1 MRPLAALAAI
11 SLTLPGQAQASLRPQ
26 AFSLPNGMQV
36 VLLEDHERPLVR
48 ARLDV
53 LLSRDL
59 ETAHPGLAALALRVL
74 GHSDAGAFGVDEFEQ
89 LLAGAGIE
97 LVPALTAEGLSW
109 SLLARSRDQDLALG
123 LLADRAFRSVA
134 TPRTLETDRLASWRA
149 AERLEASPRTKLRL
163 LLEPDWTLQAPTL
176 DHLSAINHPDLLA
189 FYARALRPDRAV
201 LILQGDLGLEQAKRL
216 VLLSFG
222 TWTVQ
227 AQPPVPA
234 PVQTT
239 AQTAAD
245 TAQTPSQTPAALA
258 PTAASGSAPAAPQ
271 APRVLV
277 RSPRPAL
284 LAMAVAAQPED
295 LDPESAALLALLL
308 PGDPAL
314 APAQLR
320 LEGLDLVGELE
331 SDPSGS
337 AASAETSMLERLQAI
352 RQRGFTETD
361 LRRAQ
366 TAWSESRALIT
377 LHPEAQ
383 VAEALAEAR
392 GRSVSPARVNA
403 LTVETLNQGLRRW
416 LDPARIRTGVL
427 AGPVGP

>member
-11 SLTLPGQAQASLRPQ
+11 TLTLPGQAQTSIRPQ
-26 AFSLPNGMQV
+26 TFSLPNGMRV

-48 ARLDV
+48 ARLNV

-59 ETAHPGLAALALRVL
+59 ETVHPGLAALALRVL

-97 LVPALTAEGLSW
+97 LVPALRADGLSW
-109 SLLARSRDQDLALG
+109 NLLARSRDQDLALG

-134 TPRTLETDRLASWRA
+134 TSLTLETDRLASWRET
-149 AERLEASPRTKLRL
+149 ERLEASPRAKLRL

-227 AQPPVPA
+227 APPPVPA
-234 PVQTT
+234 TAQATAKTT
-239 AQTAAD
+239 AD
-245 TAQTPSQTPAALA
+245 AQTPTQTPTQAA
-258 PTAASGSAPAAPQ
+258 TASASAPAAPQ
-271 APRVLV
+271 APRILV

-320 LEGLDLVGELE
+320 LESRNLVGELE
-331 SDPSGS
+331 ADPSGS

-352 RQRGFTETD
+352 RQRGFTEAD
-361 LRRAQ
+361 LHRAQ
-366 TAWSESRALIT
+366 AAWSESRALIT

-392 GRSVSPARVNA
+392 GGSVSPARVQA
-403 LTVETLNQGLRRW
+403 LSVETLNQGLRRW

>member
-1 MRPLAALAAI
+1 MKPLAALAAI
-11 SLTLPGQAQASLRPQ
+11 LLTLPGRAQISIRPQ
-26 AFSLPNGMQV
+26 TFSLPNGMRV
-36 VLLEDHERPLVR
+36 VLLEDHERPLIR
-48 ARLDV
+48 ARLNV

-59 ETAHPGLAALALRVL
+59 ETVHPGLAALALRVL
-74 GHSDAGAFGVDEFEQ
+74 GHSDAGAFSVDEFEQ

-97 LVPALTAEGLSW
+97 LVPALRTDGLSW

-134 TPRTLETDRLASWRA
+134 TSLTLETDRLASWRET
-149 AERLEASPRTKLRL
+149 ERLEAAPRAKLRL

-176 DHLSAINHPDLLA
+176 EHLSAINHPDLLA

-222 TWTVQ
+222 TWVVQ
-227 AQPPVPA
+227 APPPVPA
-234 PVQTT
+234 ATEAATQVP
-239 AQTAAD
+239 AQAA
-245 TAQTPSQTPAALA
+245 AAPAPAAASA
-258 PTAASGSAPAAPQ
+258 PAPAAPQ
-271 APRVLV
+271 APRILV
-277 RSPRPAL
+277 RNPRPAL
-284 LAMAVAAQPED
+284 MAMAVAAQPED

-366 TAWSESRALIT
+366 AAWSESRALIT

-383 VAEALAEAR
+383 VAEALADAR

-403 LTVETLNQGLRRW
+403 LTVEALNQGLRRW

>member
-11 SLTLPGQAQASLRPQ
+11 LLSLPGQAQTSIRPQ
-26 AFSLPNGMQV
+26 TFSLPNGMRV

-48 ARLDV
+48 ARLNV

-59 ETAHPGLAALALRVL
+59 EAAHPGLAALALRVL
-74 GHSDAGAFGVDEFEQ
+74 GHSDAGAFSVDEFEQ

-97 LVPALTAEGLSW
+97 LVPALQTDGLSW

-134 TPRTLETDRLASWRA
+134 TSLTLETDRLATWRET
-149 AERLEASPRTKLRL
+149 ERLEASPRAKLRL

-176 DHLSAINHPDLLA
+176 EHLSAINHPDLLA
-189 FYARALRPDRAV
+189 FYAGALRPDRAV

-234 PVQTT
+234 PVQATP
-239 AQTAAD
+239 QTAA
-245 TAQTPSQTPAALA
+245 APAPAAASA
-258 PTAASGSAPAAPQ
+258 PAPAAPQ
-271 APRVLV
+271 APRILV
-277 RSPRPAL
+277 RNPRPAL
-284 LAMAVAAQPED
+284 MAMAVAAQPED

-366 TAWSESRALIT
+366 AAWSESRALIT

-383 VAEALAEAR
+383 VAEALADAR

-403 LTVETLNQGLRRW
+403 LTVEALNQGLRRW

>member
-11 SLTLPGQAQASLRPQ
+11 LLALPGQAQTSIRPQ
-26 AFSLPNGMQV
+26 AFSLPNGMRV

-48 ARLDV
+48 ARLNV
-53 LLSRDL
+53 PLSRDL
-59 ETAHPGLAALALRVL
+59 EAAHPGLAALALRVL
-74 GHSDAGAFGVDEFEQ
+74 GHSDAGAFGVEAFEQ

-97 LVPALTAEGLSW
+97 LVPTLQADGLSW

-123 LLADRAFRSVA
+123 LLADRVFRSVA
-134 TPRTLETDRLASWRA
+134 TSLTLETDRLASWRET
-149 AERLEASPRTKLRL
+149 ERLEASPRAKLRQ

-189 FYARALRPDRAV
+189 FYARVLRPDRAV

-227 AQPPVPA
+227 AQPPVSDSAQAAAQVTTEAAASASAAAFSPA
-234 PVQTT
+234 P
-239 AQTAAD
+239 A
-245 TAQTPSQTPAALA
+245 TP
-258 PTAASGSAPAAPQ
+258 
-271 APRVLV
+271 RILV

-284 LAMAVAAQPED
+284 LSMAVADQPED

-331 SDPSGS
+331 ADPSGA
-337 AASAETSMLERLQAI
+337 AASAETSLLARLQAI

-361 LRRAQ
+361 LHRAQ
-366 TAWSESRALIT
+366 AAWSESRALIT

-392 GRSVSPARVNA
+392 GRSVSPARVKA
-403 LTVETLNQGLRRW
+403 LTVEALNQGLRRW